1 MPGNVSDLEFR
12 PTVAQCVRRTY
23 TPAMLDLATL
33 AALHE
38 AHREAASSPVADF
51 ALGNHRFDFQK
62 QSYLMGVVNL
72 SADSWYRESVAL
84 SAEAAI
90 GRGRV
95 LQAQGAAI
103 IDVGAES
110 SLAHAARV
118 DGPNQVS
125 ALVPVV
131 RELAAAGIC
140 VSVETY
146 HPSVTTA
153 CLKAGAK
160 VLNLTGTTQSD
171 EIFREAADFEAG
183 VIICFVQGDNVREVD
198 DLDLGRDPMATLYE
212 FFARQI
218 DAATNAGVSR
228 IWIDPGLGFY
238 YRNLQDSST
247 RIRHQMQIFL
257 NSFRLRKLGWPVCQA
272 LPHAFECF
280 EEEVRTAE
288 PFFAVLALLGQANL
302 LRTHEVAKVRGVLR
316 ALELV
321 RETKDIL
328 PD

>member
-1 MPGNVSDLEFR
+1 
-12 PTVAQCVRRTY
+12 
-23 TPAMLDLATL
+23 MLDLATL

-38 AHREAASSPVADF
+38 KYREVASLPVTDF
-51 ALGNHRFDFQK
+51 ALGSHRFDFAK
-62 QSYLMGVVNL
+62 QTYLMGVVNL
-72 SADSWYRESVAL
+72 SADSWYRESVVL
-84 SAEAAI
+84 TAEAAI
-90 GRGRV
+90 QRGRV

-110 SLAHAARV
+110 TLAHAAQV
-118 DGPNQVS
+118 DEAMQAS
-125 ALVPVV
+125 ALVPIV
-131 RELAAAGIC
+131 RDLATAGVC

-160 VLNLTGTTQSD
+160 VLNLTGTVKCD
-171 EIFREAADFEAG
+171 DLFREVADFDAG
-183 VIICFVQGDNVREVD
+183 VIICFVQGNNVRDVGEIE
-198 DLDLGRDPMATLYE
+198 LGPDPIATLYE

-218 DAATNAGVSR
+218 EAATSAGVSR

-238 YRNLQDSST
+238 YRNLQDSGA

-257 NSFRLRKLGWPVCQA
+257 NSFRLRALGWPICHA

-280 EEEVRTAE
+280 EDEVRSAE

-302 LRTHEVAKVRGVLR
+302 LRTHEVGKVRGVLR
-316 ALELV
+316 AMELARSADDIV
-321 RETKDIL
+321 TK
-328 PD
+328 

>member
-1 MPGNVSDLEFR
+1 
-12 PTVAQCVRRTY
+12 
-23 TPAMLDLATL
+23 MLDLATL
-33 AALHE
+33 AELYGKY
-38 AHREAASSPVADF
+38 REAAALPVADF
-51 ALGNHRFDFQK
+51 ALGTHRFESSR

-72 SADSWYRESVAL
+72 SADSWYRESVVLNAD
-84 SAEAAI
+84 AAI
-90 GRGRV
+90 RRGRV
-95 LQAQGAAI
+95 LTEQGAAI

-110 SLAHAARV
+110 TLAHAA
-118 DGPNQVS
+118 QVGEAAQTG

-131 RELAAAGIC
+131 HELAGAGLC

-160 VLNLTGTTQSD
+160 ILNLTGTVNTED
-171 EIFREAADFEAG
+171 FFREVADFDAG
-183 VIICFVQGDNVREVD
+183 VILCFVQGDHVRAVS
-198 DLDLGRDPMATLYE
+198 DLDLDGDPIAVMHD

-218 DAATNAGVSR
+218 EAATNAGVSR

-238 YRNLQDSST
+238 YRNLQDSGARVRRQT
-247 RIRHQMQIFL
+247 RVFL
-257 NSFRLRKLGWPVCQA
+257 NTFRLRALGWPICHA

-280 EEEVRTAE
+280 EEEVRAAE
-288 PFFAVLALLGQANL
+288 PFFAVLALLGQTSL

-321 RETKDIL
+321 RGAEDING
-328 PD
+328 